1 MRMPGVIFWLFSVVK
16 TLVGHYL
23 PFIRSRRQVQGQD
36 CNAPVSNWLMQVNV
50 VSNLFTG
57 FCRKI
62 EHIEI

>member
-36 CNAPVSNWLMQVNV
+36 CNAPVSDRFIEVNV
-50 VSNLFTG
+50 VTNLLAAFR
-57 FCRKI
+57 RK
-62 EHIEI
+62 